1 MISIYFFLI
10 SPIKAS
16 FSRSKQIVQSCFKP
30 TNVVLG
36 TPLKW
41 SASRSLHFY
50 VLRSP
55 VCKMYR
61 VWVQNSGKNN
71 QKDPKRQTLHSLKTN
86 IGIPVGIHIRY
97 CICSQN
103 HDPAP
108 SFNLSNNLQ
117 DFWFSSSS
125 SFAKLQSFS
134 SFWHCAKRIKGGC
147 WFYSRVAGTIGTVQ
161 SHLEPIGSVY
171 MCIPPCVIGKTC
183 IVSYG
188 DVVSFSGKLPTP
200 WWQNQDPPLIR
211 VCNQQRYVH

>member
-1 MISIYFFLI
+1 M
-10 SPIKAS
+10 
-16 FSRSKQIVQSCFKP
+16 
-30 TNVVLG
+30 
-36 TPLKW
+36 
-41 SASRSLHFY
+41 
-50 VLRSP
+50 
-55 VCKMYR
+55 
-61 VWVQNSGKNN
+61 QNSGKNN
-71 QKDPKRQTLHSLKTN
+71 EKDPKRQTLHSLKTN

-147 WFYSRVAGTIGTVQ
+147 WFYSWVADTIGTVQ

-171 MCIPPCVIGKTC
+171 MCIPPCVLGKTC
-183 IVSYG
+183 IVLYG
-188 DVVSFSGKLPTP
+188 DVVSFSGKYTPYLP
-200 WWQNQDPPLIR
+200 LGGRIR
-211 VCNQQRYVH
+211 TLRWSERAISKDMCTNENKIGDVSIARPIMTSKLFMRS